1 MRLPEQVKQQNLCQP
16 TQQLPL
22 SCTPMRHQSCITLN
36 WITEVSAG
44 SSILRPIRACLDPN
58 KDTPAAN
65 NPKKIALVIQ
75 TTRNAAVLA
84 FVTAFSPIIQST
96 AIACTST
103 KNFGFKSRGTYS
115 SVFGG

>member
-1 MRLPEQVKQQNLCQP
+1 MPADSTTAFILHADAASVLHHVKLDHE
-16 TQQLPL
+16 
-22 SCTPMRHQSCITLN
+22 SKR
-36 WITEVSAG
+36 AG
-44 SSILRPIRACLDPN
+44 SSKLRPIRACLDPN

-75 TTRNAAVLA
+75 TTRNTALLA
-84 FVTAFSPIIQST
+84 FVTAFSLIIQST